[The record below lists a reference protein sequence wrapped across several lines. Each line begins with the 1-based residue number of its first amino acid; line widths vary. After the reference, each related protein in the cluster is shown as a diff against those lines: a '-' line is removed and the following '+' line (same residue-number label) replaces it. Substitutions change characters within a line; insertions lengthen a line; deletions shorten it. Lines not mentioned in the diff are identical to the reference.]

1 MKNAWIMSIVLLIV
15 SGCATTKP
23 VQQPIA
29 SVPIESII
37 EDITTQSNV
46 PKEIKGSG
54 ENRRV
59 LHKDYYFQNAK
70 PGDWQMTLNGKPLTR
85 PRYLTQG
92 DIDYSLKALDSLN
105 EELLDESPGSVR
117 AMLDDLFDDGL
128 ELPGE
133 PTEPDEVD
141 YNLIHGRVVEYINDI
156 RGGRQ
161 TILIVTDLQNKAF
174 FDTMYKAPPYLKEIT
189 DVPPDQIAFTLMKK
203 VNSNANRIFSL
214 NEDIQSTKK
223 LMRTVKEAKE
233 YVPPPPPVKQ
243 TSKHKHESF
252 DMLLGLG
259 MGFDS
264 VGLLVSNKDV
274 DTGRQFDINAGVN
287 YDFYVFPWLSAST
300 GLMFG
305 LSEAGGEESSY
316 GGDYRDG
323 GLYMTIPL
331 SVHFNIP
338 YVEWLYVGVGVGF
351 NIPIVAAEHARYYTS
366 LPIDIG
372 FDFAKTRKRAGRRL
386 IFKIIPNF
394 HAFDGFDYYVSDHGD
409 SIKMHN
415 STIIYKTFTTYG
427 LVWQFYNGKIFS
439 KK

>member
-1 MKNAWIMSIVLLIV
+1 MKNVWIISIVLLIV
-15 SGCATTKP
+15 SGCTTAKP
-23 VQQPIA
+23 VQQPTVSA
-29 SVPIESII
+29 PTEDVI
-37 EDITTQSNV
+37 EDITTQSDV

-54 ENRRV
+54 ENGRV

-70 PGDWQMTLNGKPLTR
+70 PGDWQMTLNGKPLTE
-85 PRYLTQG
+85 PRYITQG

-105 EELLDESPGSVR
+105 DELLDESPGSVR

-174 FDTMYKAPPYLKEIT
+174 FDAIYKDPPYLKEIV
-189 DVPPDQIAFTLMKK
+189 DVPPDRIAFTLMKK
-203 VNSNANRIFSL
+203 VNSKANRIFSL

-223 LMRTVKEAKE
+223 TMRTVKEAKE
-233 YVPPPPPVKQ
+233 YIPPPPPVEQ
-243 TSKHKHESF
+243 TSEHKHEAF
-252 DMLLGLG
+252 DMLLGIGTGIDLG
-259 MGFDS
+259 
-264 VGLLVSNKDV
+264 GLLVSSKDT
-274 DTGRQFDINAGVN
+274 DKQFDINTGVN
-287 YDFYVFPWLSAST
+287 YDFYVSPWLSVST
-300 GLMFG
+300 GLMSG
-305 LSEAGGEESSY
+305 LSITEGYDGSS
-316 GGDYRDG
+316 G
-323 GLYMTIPL
+323 GLYMTIPF

-338 YVEWLYVGVGVGF
+338 YIEWLYVGIGVGL
-351 NIPIVAAEHARYYTS
+351 NIPITSYAKYFTS

-372 FDFAKTRKRAGRRL
+372 LDFAKIGERAGGRL

-394 HAFDGFDYYVSDHGD
+394 YTYNGFGYYG
-409 SIKMHN
+409 N
-415 STIIYKTFTTYG
+415 STTIHQTITTSG
-427 LVWQFYNGKIFS
+427 LVWQFYNWKISS